1 MIILYLFLFFLIII
15 GLKPKFNSYNEE
27 YISRD
32 STVSIKGI
40 FVIIIF
46 FSHFRGYA
54 DLSGH
59 WYNTYFG
66 MISGW
71 VGQLM
76 VVMFLFY
83 SGYGIIKQIEKSN
96 GSDYIKSFLRHRFL
110 PVWLQ
115 FAICICLFIIV
126 DLALGLL
133 NNYSFSQIIL
143 AFTGWTAI
151 GNSNWF
157 MFVTFAMYSFVFM
170 SFRFFK
176 FKDIKWNVVIF
187 TALSCVLGIAL
198 YVLKESYWWNT
209 LLCFSLGMWFGYY
222 KDSIDKF
229 MRINKNY
236 WFVTIPLIVTF
247 IALWLVHIKIR
258 NLGKGYILFSLLF
271 AMVVVAITMKIQIG
285 NKGLNFFGKHVFSI
299 YILQRIPMMIFQN
312 IISNLYLFFI
322 VSFLATIIVAVCVDY
337 LFNKCKRFVVEKN
350 KTSWGI
356 VQE

>member
-1 MIILYLFLFFLIII
+1 MIFLYLFLFLLMLI
-15 GLKPKFNSYNEE
+15 GLKPKFNGYNEE

-32 STVSIKGI
+32 STTSIKGI
-40 FVIIIF
+40 FVLIVF
-46 FSHFRGYA
+46 FSHFRGYS

-71 VGQLM
+71 IGQLM

-96 GSDYIKSFLRHRFL
+96 EEYIKSFLKHRFL

-126 DLALGLL
+126 DSALGLL
-133 NNYSFSQIIL
+133 NNYSLSQILL

-157 MFVTFAMYSFVFM
+157 MFVTFVLYIFVFV
-170 SFRFFK
+170 SFRFLK

-198 YVLKESYWWNT
+198 YFLKESHWWNT

-222 KDSIDKF
+222 KDKIDIC
-229 MRINKNY
+229 MIQSRQY
-236 WFVTIPLIVTF
+236 WLTCIPLLIVTVGLGV
-247 IALWLVHIKIR
+247 INIR
-258 NLGKGYILFSLLF
+258 LGGLGKFYIMLPILFALSI
-271 AMVVVAITMKIQIG
+271 VVVTMKIKIG
-285 NKGLNFFGKHVFSI
+285 NKILDFFGKHIFSI

-322 VSFLATIIVAVCVDY
+322 VSFIATVIVALCFDY
-337 LFNKCKRFVVEKN
+337 LFNKCKRFIVEKN
-350 KTSWGI
+350 
-356 VQE
+356 